1 MNEYEKLIEK
11 ILNHFVSDAFKDEL
25 AMAKREFFENA
36 GTLDENSEHYE
47 SRMAQFYD
55 WYFFTRELKGFGQ
68 TPLEACLLVR
78 ELRFSDEELK
88 TLEVL
93 KQHRHSIFE
102 FVKIKDGD
110 VYIKDIL
117 QNKKGFF
124 SSGVMV
130 VKASPFVFGFDQDEL
145 FEVRL
150 IPQGDSYVFTRGFC
164 FHPESAKKF
173 ILAEAK
179 RHRKDPDLDPDLLML
194 RLIKMRYKFEQYKH
208 VKPELI
214 YSNEGKLGI

>member
-11 ILNHFVSDAFKDEL
+11 ILNHFVGESFKDEL
-25 AMAKREFFENA
+25 AVAKKEFFENA

-55 WYFFTRELKGFGQ
+55 WYFFTRELMGFGQ
-68 TPLEACLLVR
+68 TPLDACHLVR
-78 ELRFSDEELK
+78 ELRFTDEEMAQI
-88 TLEVL
+88 EVL
-93 KQHRHSIFE
+93 KKHRHSIFE
-102 FVKIKDGD
+102 FIKIKNGD
-110 VYIKDIL
+110 VYIKDL
-117 QNKKGFF
+117 MANKKLI
-124 SSGVMV
+124 
-130 VKASPFVFGFDQDEL
+130 VKQSPYVFGFDADEL

-150 IPQGDSYVFTRGFC
+150 IPQGDSYIFTRGFC

-173 ILAEAK
+173 ILSEVK
-179 RHRKDPDLDPDLLML
+179 RHRKDPDLDPDVMLL

-208 VKPELI
+208 VRPEMI

>member
-1 MNEYEKLIEK
+1 MNEYEKLMEK
-11 ILNHFVSDAFKDEL
+11 ILGHFVGESFKDEL
-25 AMAKREFFENA
+25 AMAKHEFFVNA
-36 GTLDENSEHYE
+36 GTLDENSDHYE

-78 ELRFSDEELK
+78 ELRFSAEELQ

-93 KQHRHSIFE
+93 KKHVHSIFE
-102 FVKIKDGD
+102 FNKIKNGD
-110 VYIKDIL
+110 VHIKDL
-117 QNKKGFF
+117 LANKKL
-124 SSGVMV
+124 V
-130 VKASPFVFGFDQDEL
+130 VKQSPYVFGFDPDEL

-173 ILAEAK
+173 ILGEVK
-179 RHRKDPDLDPDLLML
+179 NHRKDPDLDPDVMML

-214 YSNEGKLGI
+214 YTNESKFGV

>member
-25 AMAKREFFENA
+25 AMAKNEFFGNS
-36 GTLDENSEHYE
+36 GSLDENSEHYE

-55 WYFFTRELKGFGQ
+55 WYFFTRELKGFMQ
-68 TPLEACLLVR
+68 TPLKACLLVR
-78 ELRFSDEELK
+78 ELRFTDQELK

-102 FVKIKDGD
+102 FNKIKNGD
-110 VYIKDIL
+110 VYIKDL
-117 QNKKGFF
+117 LANKKL
-124 SSGVMV
+124 V
-130 VKASPFVFGFDQDEL
+130 VKESPYVFGFDPDEL

-150 IPQGDSYVFTRGFC
+150 IPHGDTFVFTRGFC

-173 ILAEAK
+173 ILEQVKA
-179 RHRKDPDLDPDLLML
+179 HRKDPDLNQDALML

-208 VKPELI
+208 VRPEMI
-214 YSNEGKLGI
+214 YSNEGKLGL

>member
-11 ILNHFVSDAFKDEL
+11 ILNHFVSESFKDEL
-25 AMAKREFFENA
+25 TMAKKEFFENA
-36 GTLDENSEHYE
+36 GTLDEKSEHFE

-68 TPLEACLLVR
+68 TPLDACLLVR
-78 ELRFSDEELK
+78 ELRFSEEELK

-93 KQHRHSIFE
+93 KRHRHSLFE
-102 FVKIKDGD
+102 FNKIKNGD
-110 VYIKDIL
+110 VYIKDLLGNQKLI
-117 QNKKGFF
+117 
-124 SSGVMV
+124 
-130 VKASPFVFGFDQDEL
+130 VKESPYVFGFDPDEI

-150 IPQGDSYVFTRGFC
+150 IPHGDSYVFTRGFC

-173 ILAEAK
+173 ILGEVK
-179 RHRKDPDLDPDLLML
+179 RHRKDPDLDPDVLML

-214 YSNEGKLGI
+214 YTNEGKMGL

>member
-1 MNEYEKLIEK
+1 MNEFEKLIEK
-11 ILNHFVSDAFKDEL
+11 ILNHFVSEAFKDEL
-25 AMAKREFFENA
+25 AMAKKEFFENA
-36 GTLDENSEHYE
+36 GTLDENSEHFE

-55 WYFFTRELKGFGQ
+55 WYFFTRELKGYGQ
-68 TPLEACLLVR
+68 TPLDACLLVR

-93 KQHRHSIFE
+93 KRHRHSLFE
-102 FVKIKDGD
+102 FSKIKNGD
-110 VYIKDIL
+110 VYIKDL
-117 QNKKGFF
+117 LANQKL
-124 SSGVMV
+124 V
-130 VKASPFVFGFDQDEL
+130 VKQSSFVFGFDSDEI

-150 IPQGDSYVFTRGFC
+150 IPNGDSYVFTRGFC

-173 ILAEAK
+173 ILGEVK

-214 YSNEGKLGI
+214 YTNEGKMGI

>member
-11 ILNHFVSDAFKDEL
+11 ILNHFVSEAFKDEL
-25 AMAKREFFENA
+25 AMAKKEFFENA

-55 WYFFTRELKGFGQ
+55 WYFFTRELKGYGQ
-68 TPLEACLLVR
+68 TPLDACLLVR
-78 ELRFSDEELK
+78 ELRFSDHELQ

-93 KQHRHSIFE
+93 KRHRHSLFE
-102 FVKIKDGD
+102 FIKIKNGD
-110 VYIKDIL
+110 VYIKDLLANQKLIVK
-117 QNKKGFF
+117 Q
-124 SSGVMV
+124 SS
-130 VKASPFVFGFDQDEL
+130 FVFGFDSDEL

-173 ILAEAK
+173 ILGEVK

-214 YSNEGKLGI
+214 YTNDGKMGL

>member
-1 MNEYEKLIEK
+1 MNEYEKLIER
-11 ILNHFVSDAFKDEL
+11 ILNHFVGDIFKDEL
-25 AMAKREFFENA
+25 AMAKKEFFENA

-68 TPLEACLLVR
+68 TPLNACRLVR

-88 TLEVL
+88 TLDVL
-93 KQHRHSIFE
+93 KTHRHSLFE
-102 FVKIKDGD
+102 FIKIKNGD
-110 VYIKDIL
+110 VYIKDL
-117 QNKKGFF
+117 LANKKLVVRE
-124 SSGVMV
+124 SSY
-130 VKASPFVFGFDQDEL
+130 VFGFEPDEI
-145 FEVRL
+145 FEARL
-150 IPQGDSYVFTRGFC
+150 IPHGESYVFTRGFC

-173 ILAEAK
+173 ILSEIK
-179 RHRKDPDLDPDLLML
+179 RHRKDPDLDPDMMML
-194 RLIKMRYKFEQYKH
+194 RLIKMRYKYEQYKH

>member
-11 ILNHFVSDAFKDEL
+11 ILNHFVSEAFKDEL
-25 AMAKREFFENA
+25 AMAKKEFFENA
-36 GTLDENSEHYE
+36 GTLDENSEHFE

-68 TPLEACLLVR
+68 TPLDACHLVR
-78 ELRFSDEELK
+78 ELRFTPEEVQLI
-88 TLEVL
+88 EVL
-93 KQHRHSIFE
+93 KNHRHSIFE
-102 FVKIKDGD
+102 FNKIKNGD
-110 VYIKDIL
+110 VYIKDL
-117 QNKKGFF
+117 MANKKL
-124 SSGVMV
+124 V
-130 VKASPFVFGFDQDEL
+130 VKQSPYVFGFDPDEL

-150 IPQGDSYVFTRGFC
+150 IPHGESYIFTRGFC

-173 ILAEAK
+173 ILSEVK
-179 RHRKDPDLDPDLLML
+179 RHRKDPDLDPDLMML

-208 VKPELI
+208 VKPEMI

>member
-1 MNEYEKLIEK
+1 MNEYEKLMEK
-11 ILNHFVSDAFKDEL
+11 ILGHFVGESFKDEL
-25 AMAKREFFENA
+25 AMAKQEFFVNA
-36 GTLDENSEHYE
+36 GTLDENSDHYE

-78 ELRFSDEELK
+78 ELRFSEEELQAI
-88 TLEVL
+88 EVL
-93 KQHRHSIFE
+93 KKHSHSIFE
-102 FVKIKDGD
+102 FNKIKNGD
-110 VYIKDIL
+110 VYIKDL
-117 QNKKGFF
+117 LANKK
-124 SSGVMV
+124 MV
-130 VKASPFVFGFDQDEL
+130 VKASPYVFGFDPDEL

-150 IPQGDSYVFTRGFC
+150 IPHGDSYMFMRGFC

-173 ILAEAK
+173 ILSEVK
-179 RHRKDPDLDPDLLML
+179 RHRKDPDLDPDVMML

-214 YSNEGKLGI
+214 YTNEGKLGV

>member
-1 MNEYEKLIEK
+1 MNEYEKVIEK

-25 AMAKREFFENA
+25 ALAKKEFFENA

-55 WYFFTRELKGFGQ
+55 WYFFTRELVGYKQ
-68 TPLEACLLVR
+68 TPLDACHLVR
-78 ELRFSDEELK
+78 ELRFTDEELNII
-88 TLEVL
+88 EIL
-93 KQHRHSIFE
+93 KQHRHSLFE
-102 FVKIKDGD
+102 FIKIKNGD
-110 VYIKDIL
+110 VYIKDL
-117 QNKKGFF
+117 LANKKLI
-124 SSGVMV
+124 
-130 VKASPFVFGFDQDEL
+130 VKQSPYVFGFDPDEI

-150 IPQGDSYVFTRGFC
+150 IPSGDSYIFTRGFC

-173 ILAEAK
+173 ILSEVK
-179 RHRKDPDLDPDLLML
+179 RHRKDPDLDPDVMML

-208 VKPELI
+208 VRPEMI

>member
-25 AMAKREFFENA
+25 ATAKKEFFENA

-55 WYFFTRELKGFGQ
+55 WYFFTRELMGFGQ
-68 TPLEACLLVR
+68 TPLDACHLVR
-78 ELRFSDEELK
+78 ELRFTEAEMAQI
-88 TLEVL
+88 EVL
-93 KQHRHSIFE
+93 KKHRHSIFE
-102 FVKIKDGD
+102 FIKIKNGD
-110 VYIKDIL
+110 VYIKDL
-117 QNKKGFF
+117 LANKKL
-124 SSGVMV
+124 V
-130 VKASPFVFGFDQDEL
+130 VKESPYVFGFDADEL

-150 IPQGDSYVFTRGFC
+150 IPQGDSYIFTRGFC

-173 ILAEAK
+173 ILSEVK
-179 RHRKDPDLDPDLLML
+179 RHRKDPDLDPDVMML

-208 VKPELI
+208 VRPEMI